1 MKKILVF
8 PGNQP
13 CLDIGTTPIGITFGL
28 NRDRTPDA
36 SWGELRKTRLYIAEE
51 VELTPEL
58 KLILLEDLAYVYGN
72 NTKEF
77 NAKLKE
83 FEFI

>member
-1 MKKILVF
+1 MKTILVF
-8 PGNQP
+8 PGNHP
-13 CLDIGTTPIGITFGL
+13 CLDVKIASNGLIYGL
-28 NRDRTPDA
+28 NRDRTPDS
-36 SWGELRKTRLYIAEE
+36 SWGELRKTILDIAEE
-51 VELTPEL
+51 AELTPEL
-58 KLILLEDLAYVYGN
+58 KLTLLEDLAYAFGN

>member
-1 MKKILVF
+1 MKTILVF
-8 PGNQP
+8 PGKQP
-13 CLDIGTTPIGITFGL
+13 CLGVISNLNGIPFGL
-28 NRDRTPDA
+28 NRDRNPDA
-36 SWGELRKTRLYIAEE
+36 NWGELRKTRLDIAEE

-58 KLILLEDLAYVYGN
+58 KITLLEDLAYAFGN